1 MQVTSEHFLDDG
13 ILEVPGIVWTPAT
26 ATPSTPSALDP
37 PGHPVD
43 SVRCTPVW
51 MPERDTL

>member
-26 ATPSTPSALDP
+26 ATPSTPSPWILLAT
-37 PGHPVD
+37 PVD

-51 MPERDTL
+51 RPERDTL